1 MELGANY
8 SFSVAGSDADFAAYI
23 VPSPIDLNTTVS
35 AHWMTD
41 VAGINPTCE
50 WASTNIS
57 STTQLQGNQSDPY
70 SLTAGVYLQDLGL
83 DVSLTSLD
91 FGMCPDSTF
100 SSPLIVC

>member
-8 SFSVAGSDADFAAYI
+8 SFSVAASDADFAAYI
-23 VPSPIDLNTTVS
+23 VPSPIDLTTTVS

-41 VAGINPTCE
+41 VVGINPTCE

-57 STTQLQGNQSDPY
+57 STTQLEGNQSDSF

-83 DVSLTSLD
+83 DVSITSLD
-91 FGMCPDSTF
+91 FGMCVDSTF
-100 SSPLIVC
+100 SLPLIVC

>member
-23 VPSPIDLNTTVS
+23 VPSPIDLSTTVT

-41 VAGINPTCE
+41 VVGMNPTCE

-57 STTQLQGNQSDPY
+57 STTQLEGNQSNSY
-70 SLTAGVYLQDLGL
+70 SLTAGVYLQDLDL
-83 DVSLTSLD
+83 DVSIISID
-91 FGMCPDSTF
+91 YGMCMDSTS